1 MERLYC
7 HRGIIFLIHR
17 VGKGHWE
24 WRLVPPKD
32 VQGLWPENGTV
43 YGEIRTAIEAA
54 KSAIARQTRRHS
66 HGAGLRM
73 IEVRRLSPESV
84 HPVGSRQSR
93 L

>member
-1 MERLYC
+1 MDRLYC

-24 WRLVPPKD
+24 WSLVPPKD

-43 YGEIRTAIEAA
+43 YGEIRTAMENAKRAIE
-54 KSAIARQTRRHS
+54 RQTRRHS
-66 HGAGLRM
+66 HGAALRM
-73 IEVRRLSPESV
+73 IGVRRLSPESV
-84 HPVGSRQSR
+84 HPVDPRRSR